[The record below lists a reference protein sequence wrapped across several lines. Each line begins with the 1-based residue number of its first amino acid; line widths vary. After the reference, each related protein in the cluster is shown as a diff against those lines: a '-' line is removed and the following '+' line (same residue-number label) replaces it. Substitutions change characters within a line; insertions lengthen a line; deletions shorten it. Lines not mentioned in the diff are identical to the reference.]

1 MIHPAWCDPVCC
13 MVGRSSTECH
23 VGEMWSSADG
33 TTVVALMQVPG
44 EELVLGVFDD
54 AVQIVI
60 GVDRAEEIAD
70 AIRRVSRKGLALL

>member
-1 MIHPAWCDPVCC
+1 
-13 MVGRSSTECH
+13 
-23 VGEMWSSADG
+23 MWSSADG